1 MSGVRIAHAPDGVVT
16 WYGVYRPN
24 RPEWSTTPRA
34 AERQALHGH
43 ARFLD
48 ELTRRG
54 VCVMA
59 GTLLDEGVEVV
70 VLDGLERR
78 DMRALCERDPWLA
91 EGHAVLE
98 LVPMRVS
105 YERGEAGLPDR

>member
-16 WYGVYRPN
+16 WYAVYTPS

-34 AERQALHGH
+34 AERLALQQH
-43 ARFLD
+43 ARWLD
-48 ELTRRG
+48 HLTRTG

-59 GTLLDEGVEVV
+59 GALLDDGTEFA
-70 VLDGLERR
+70 VLDGLQRR
-78 DMRALCERDPWLA
+78 EARSLCERDPWIA
-91 EGHAVLE
+91 EGHATVE

-105 YERGEAGLPDR
+105 HERGPAAAAQ